1 MMACFTSSRTAQVV
15 LAIVP
20 TLLATTV
27 AQYPP
32 PQSLVMFNEATMGLG
47 GARHAPAEHTSER
60 QSLLAPHGSPVPQPG
75 QPPPQSVAVS
85 LPSRVPSAHLSTAP
99 GASGR
104 FSHET
109 NWLVP
114 VPPVQMSADD
124 APPSSQSLPFPPSS
138 VSLPSSP

>member
-47 GARHAPAEHTSER
+47 GARHARRAHQRKAIATRAARE
-60 QSLLAPHGSPVPQPG
+60 
-75 QPPPQSVAVS
+75 
-85 LPSRVPSAHLSTAP
+85 SRTATRAASTAIGRGLAAVESTVGALIDGSWRIRAVLARNELVGP
-99 GASGR
+99 GPAG
-104 FSHET
+104 
-109 NWLVP
+109 
-114 VPPVQMSADD
+114 AD
-124 APPSSQSLPFPPSS
+124 
-138 VSLPSSP
+138 VR